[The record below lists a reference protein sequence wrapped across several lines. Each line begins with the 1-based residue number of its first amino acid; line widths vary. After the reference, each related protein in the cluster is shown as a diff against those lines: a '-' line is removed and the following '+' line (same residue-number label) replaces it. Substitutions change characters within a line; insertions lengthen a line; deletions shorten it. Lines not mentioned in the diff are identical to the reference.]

1 MEKKKKSRSDPSRLV
16 GRRTSDSGDA
26 GVAVGAAME
35 MQAVEAQASL
45 SLSLSLSLF
54 SDVKRWNV
62 LEVKKKIKRRGV
74 VCLVWRRKTRKR
86 KKK

>member
-1 MEKKKKSRSDPSRLV
+1 MKKKKKNRSDPSRSM
-16 GRRTSDSGDA
+16 GRTTSGRGDA
-26 GVAVGAAME
+26 GVVAGAAME
-35 MQAVEAQASL
+35 MHAMEAQADL
-45 SLSLSLSLF
+45 SLSLC
-54 SDVKRWNV
+54 DVKRWND